1 MKKEKIYPDSG
12 VELSPFISRNYD
24 RILAF
29 ASMGLYPRYIIQA
42 IKDMHIKPNDHIL
55 DLGCGT
61 GYNTSLMASHLN
73 EMGTIHGLD
82 ISDEMALQ
90 FQKRFSEDNR
100 ITFQHQRIDIPFQL
114 GKRFD
119 IIFISFVIHGFPHQV
134 RHAVIENAYS
144 HLDASGAFYILD
156 FAEFDMNSIPFHHRT
171 IFKAIECKYAF
182 DYIGRDWKSILKE
195 KGFIEFAEHFYLKK
209 YIRLLKA
216 VK

>member
-12 VELSPFISRNYD
+12 IELSPFISRNYD

-90 FQKRFSEDNR
+90 FQTK
-100 ITFQHQRIDIPFQL
+100 
-114 GKRFD
+114 
-119 IIFISFVIHGFPHQV
+119 
-134 RHAVIENAYS
+134 
-144 HLDASGAFYILD
+144 
-156 FAEFDMNSIPFHHRT
+156 
-171 IFKAIECKYAF
+171 
-182 DYIGRDWKSILKE
+182 
-195 KGFIEFAEHFYLKK
+195 
-209 YIRLLKA
+209 
-216 VK
+216 